1 MTKDKKEFS
10 VSPSKNFILPF
21 ILLLLSRMSLH
32 GYELIQ
38 KLHSFGFQ
46 TLDQGNLYRL
56 LRSLENDN
64 LVISEWDTTGSG
76 PAKRLY
82 SITESGKDYLKTY
95 ANQLE
100 HYQTLLDQFFNMYS
114 SILEL
119 YLPSFPKEDT
129 IEKQSTTNKGRN
141 SNDTKKDS
149 NK

>member
-1 MTKDKKEFS
+1 MTNDKKGIS

-38 KLHSFGFQ
+38 KLHSFGFH

-82 SITESGKDYLKTY
+82 SITESGKTYLKTY

-119 YLPSFPKEDT
+119 YLPSFPKGDT
-129 IEKQSTTNKGRN
+129 IEEQSTTNKRRN
-141 SNDTKKDS
+141 SNDTEKD
-149 NK
+149 NTK